1 MVICRAAVPDK
12 EREASAE
19 LADDF
24 GMDEQMSPLAGRQN
38 IEFTNRQL
46 VSLILPMLAEQL
58 LGITVGL
65 ADSLMVA
72 TVGDASISA
81 VSLVDSVSALMI
93 YIFSAMATG
102 GAVVAGQYLA
112 RREREEAC
120 RSAQQLMVLL
130 GVVSLAVTALLYLFR
145 DLIVTR
151 LFGHIDADVMEAT
164 NIYYSYVMASIPGI
178 ALYNGGAF
186 SPEQLARFGQQ
197 AENRHFGKPSGLMD
211 QLACAL
217 DGAVYIDFA
226 AGEIAPVAAPFADM
240 GLTLSLTDTGGSHAG
255 LDTSYARIPADMRY
269 IASFFGK
276 ELLGEVD
283 PAEFYA
289 KKWNTSD
296 RPVRRAKHFFDEN
309 ARVPKMRDALIAGN
323 AAEYMRLMNESGRS
337 SETLL
342 TNIVTSAT
350 DDRKLETGLYLSS
363 KLLDGIGAWRVHGG
377 GFAGCVQALM
387 PSEYFPKYKSEMEAA
402 FGLGSCRALKLG

>member
-1 MVICRAAVPDK
+1 MNSFFAPGRTELAGNHTDHQKGRVLASAVDKGIHAFVEPNFDNVARIRSAGVPDMDINLLDLDVHP
-12 EREASAE
+12 EEFGSSTALVRGVASAMYDIGASFGGFDATLESE
-19 LADDF
+19 L
-24 GMDEQMSPLAGRQN
+24 SAG
-38 IEFTNRQL
+38 
-46 VSLILPMLAEQL
+46 S
-58 LGITVGL
+58 GL
-65 ADSLMVA
+65 SSSAAFAVLMCR
-72 TVGDASISA
+72 
-81 VSLVDSVSALMI
+81 
-93 YIFSAMATG
+93 IFNG
-102 GAVVAGQYLA
+102 
-112 RREREEAC
+112 
-120 RSAQQLMVLL
+120 
-130 GVVSLAVTALLYLFR
+130 
-145 DLIVTR
+145 
-151 LFGHIDADVMEAT
+151 
-164 NIYYSYVMASIPGI
+164 
-178 ALYNGGAF
+178 LYNNSELEPYAV
-186 SPEQLARFGQQ
+186 ARVAQQ
-197 AENRHFGKPSGLMD
+197 AENLHFGKPCGLMD
-211 QLACAL
+211 QLACSL
-217 DGAVYIDFA
+217 GKAVYIDFLT
-226 AGEIAPVAAPFADM
+226 GEIIPVNADFSRM
-240 GLTLSLTDTGGSHAG
+240 GLTLCLTDTGGSHAG

-309 ARVPKMRDALIAGN
+309 ARVPKMRDALIAGD